1 MSHTTRDKEKLLN
14 RVRRIQGQLKA
25 VEKAIEEERECS
37 LVLQTIAAA
46 RGAINGLMAE
56 ILEGHVRF
64 LIYAE
69 NQTPK
74 SKAESTEEVVEFI
87 RAYVK

>member
-1 MSHTTRDKEKLLN
+1 MSHTSRDKERLLN
-14 RVRRIQGQLKA
+14 RIRRIQGQLNAVAKA
-25 VEKAIEEERECS
+25 VEEERECS

-74 SKAESTEEVVEFI
+74 NKAESTEEVVEFI